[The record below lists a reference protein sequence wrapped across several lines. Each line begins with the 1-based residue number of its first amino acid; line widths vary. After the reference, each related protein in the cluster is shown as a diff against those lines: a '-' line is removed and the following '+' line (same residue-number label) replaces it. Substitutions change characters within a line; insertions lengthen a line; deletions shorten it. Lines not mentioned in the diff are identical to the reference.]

1 MFDFLSIKKTVE
13 SLQKQ
18 HDELC
23 SELQSVESKITQTRQ
38 APVNKADLSEIVAAW
53 VDKSAQGF
61 PVAVSAHM
69 AKHYRTGS
77 AVAANVGFFSLVK
90 DSADGLNAGAMDG
103 VMCAVFGNQIKAAIV
118 SSIDGMDWPGEGLPV
133 AKRELE
139 IQRLEKIAQKIRSN
153 IDNILQGAHEAGVT
167 LK

>member
-1 MFDFLSIKKTVE
+1 MFDFLSIQKTVD

-23 SELQSVESKITQTRQ
+23 SELRTVESKIVQMRS
-38 APVNKADLSEIVAAW
+38 APVNKADLSGIVGAW
-53 VDKSAQGF
+53 VDKSAQAF
-61 PVAVSAHM
+61 PVAVSALM

-77 AVAANVGFFSLVK
+77 SAAANVGFFSLLK
-90 DSADGLNAGAMDG
+90 DSAGGLNADAMDG

-133 AKRELE
+133 AKRDLE
-139 IQRLEKIAQKIRSN
+139 IQRLEKIAQKIRLN
-153 IDNILQGAHEAGVT
+153 IEEILQGAHEAGVT